1 MPHVAISFYI
11 LRKYVFSLPNESI
24 HLRGCIGDLRQQ
36 GEGEDYNLEVVA
48 CWAWLVSMNAQKKMK
63 KNKKKLNQTLSP
75 RINLLR

>member
-1 MPHVAISFYI
+1 
-11 LRKYVFSLPNESI
+11 
-24 HLRGCIGDLRQQ
+24 
-36 GEGEDYNLEVVA
+36 LEVVA